1 MGIAIDANRAGL
13 QRLRDSG
20 QGEHLHPWLQIALA
34 YEARSCACSWIE
46 ANSCKSVPVVPA
58 APGCTE
64 AEKSNLRGEAVQR
77 ADGACLPGKVLA
89 LAGVEYLCRDLLA
102 AERAKEPETATH
114 VEFPQQRG
122 AAVVRGCVSAVVLF
136 ARDTSARPWEM
147 ANRLAAFALAGPRA
161 AAAGLCFK
169 CLS

>member
-1 MGIAIDANRAGL
+1 M
-13 QRLRDSG
+13 
-20 QGEHLHPWLQIALA
+20 
-34 YEARSCACSWIE
+34 
-46 ANSCKSVPVVPA
+46 
-58 APGCTE
+58 
-64 AEKSNLRGEAVQR
+64 QR

-114 VEFPQQRG
+114 LEVPQQRG

-136 ARDTSARPWEM
+136 ARDTSARLWEM
-147 ANRLAAFALAGPRA
+147 ANRLAAFASAGPRA